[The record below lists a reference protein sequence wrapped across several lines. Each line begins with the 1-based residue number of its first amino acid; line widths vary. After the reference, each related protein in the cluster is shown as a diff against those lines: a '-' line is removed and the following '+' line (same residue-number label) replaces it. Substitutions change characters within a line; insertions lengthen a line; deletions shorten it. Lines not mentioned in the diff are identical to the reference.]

1 MLELRAEGYDQQDW
15 QFRYAIERQIEQL
28 ARGRVD
34 PMHVLENHQNRPG
47 ARQRVELVQQRF
59 EQHLTL
65 TLRAQIE
72 FAGRV
77 RQRQQLGQ

>member
-1 MLELRAEGYDQQDW
+1 MLELRAEGDDQQD
-15 QFRYAIERQIEQL
+15 RLPRRPIDGQIEQL

-77 RQRQQLGQ
+77 QQ